1 MSSVGCSPR
10 LTFTGLVLGEDRS
23 TFTRLTLRSTS
34 PPGVVMVVVVEEVR
48 DARLTRAAE
57 EALERARTAASGV
70 DMLALLAAAR
80 RAEGL
85 MGRGDPSMDD
95 FFEKTG
101 VAALE
106 VNTPEDLSPP
116 LQADTLRRVAGLPA
130 EATIG
135 AAMGLLLALFT
146 RRVETLV
153 CGALPKAALPG
164 EEWRVVLEEAFSSVV
179 STDWRSLM
187 REGLRYLVGAAEGL
201 GTVAH
206 TYIKRSVNTIN

>member
-34 PPGVVMVVVVEEVR
+34 PPGVVVVVVEEVR

-116 LQADTLRRVAGLPA
+116 LQADTLRR
-130 EATIG
+130 

-187 REGLRYLVGAAEGL
+187 REGLRYLVGAAEGS

-206 TYIKRSVNTIN
+206 TYIKRSANTIN